1 MTGKE
6 YHKLM
11 GLAQHFRQRAKE
23 WREDAKHEESD
34 FSKDMSSKLS
44 EGKSLA
50 YDLAGQDVEKLLEEM
65 NS

>member
-11 GLAQHFRQRAKE
+11 GLAQHFRQRARE
-23 WREDAKHEESD
+23 WREDAEREGNSV
-34 FSKDMSSKLS
+34 SCKLS
-44 EGKSLA
+44 EGKGLA